1 MEASTERPTTIH
13 TVFAALMVVMLLAS
27 LDQTIVSTALP
38 TIVGEFEGLEH
49 LSWIVTS
56 YMLATT
62 VVTPLYG
69 KLGDLFGRKLVL
81 QAAIVL
87 FLLGSALCG
96 MSSSMLQ
103 LIFFRA
109 LQGLGGGGL
118 IVTTMAVVGDIIPP
132 KDRGRYQG
140 LFGAVFG
147 LSTVLGPLIG
157 GFMVDHLT
165 WRWIFYI
172 NLPLGIAAVL
182 IIGAVLPRKAV
193 GARPSID
200 YAGALLL
207 AICLTSLIL
216 LTSLGGHT
224 LPWTSLAAIAL
235 AAASIVSLILF
246 VVVERRV
253 VAPMFPMH
261 LFSIRIF
268 TICGS
273 VSLVVGLAMFGSVT
287 YLPLYMQVVKGLTPL
302 SAGLHLTPMMAGVLT
317 SSIASGQI
325 ISRTGRYRLF
335 PIAGAAIMAMGLGL
349 LSTLSVETPVWT
361 AAGYALVL
369 GLGLGM
375 VMQVLVLAVQNAV
388 RYEDLGVATSGVTL
402 FRSIGGSV
410 GVSIFGAIFAAALA
424 VRLQGIAGIPAALD
438 SVAIQT
444 LPEATKTLYDTAFTE
459 ALRPIFITAAALAAL
474 AFLLTLLLKEIP
486 LRSSHRADSVANA
499 LAMPRDARSV
509 DELETIVVN
518 LERRENRHLVLRDVA
533 TTAGLDLAP
542 NALWLLF
549 RTGRVGRA
557 LPEDGS
563 AAKALLDLRLLER
576 RHDGSV
582 ELSTEGRRI
591 YERIVT
597 LYRDRFAALVANWEP
612 EQHDEARSMLRR
624 LAESILS
631 EPLPRAS

>member
-1 MEASTERPTTIH
+1 MDTSTESPPRIR

-38 TIVGEFEGLEH
+38 TIVGELGGLEH

-87 FLLGSALCG
+87 FLVGSALCG
-96 MSSSMLQ
+96 MSSSMFQ
-103 LIFFRA
+103 LIVFRA

-118 IVTTMAVVGDIIPP
+118 MVTTMAVVGDIIPP

-147 LSTVLGPLIG
+147 LSTVVGPLIG
-157 GFMVDHLT
+157 GFMVDHLS

-172 NLPLGIAAVL
+172 NLPLGLAAVL
-182 IIGAVLPRKAV
+182 VIGAVLPRKAV

-207 AICLTSLIL
+207 AVCLTSVIL

-224 LPWTSLAAIAL
+224 IPWTSAAAIAL
-235 AAASIVSLILF
+235 GIASIACLLLF
-246 VVVERRV
+246 VVVEKRAA
-253 VAPMFPMH
+253 APMFPMR

-268 TICGS
+268 TVCAL

-287 YLPLYMQVVKGLTPL
+287 FLPLYMQVVKGLTPL

-317 SSIASGQI
+317 SSIATGQI
-325 ISRTGRYRLF
+325 ISRTGRYRFF
-335 PIAGAAIMAMGLGL
+335 PIVGTAIMTVGLWL
-349 LSTLSVETPVWT
+349 LSTLSVETGIWT

-369 GLGLGM
+369 GFGLGM
-375 VMQVLVLAVQNAV
+375 VMQVLVLAAQNVV

-410 GVSIFGAIFAAALA
+410 GVSVFGAIFAAALA
-424 VRLQGIAGIPAALD
+424 ARLKGMPGVPAGLD
-438 SVAIQT
+438 PVAIQA
-444 LPEATKTLYDTAFTE
+444 LPEQTRLLYEAAFTQ
-459 ALRPIFITAAALAAL
+459 ALQPIFATAAVVAGV
-474 AFLLTLLLKEIP
+474 AFLMRLLLKEIP
-486 LRSSHRADSVANA
+486 LRSSHRSESVANA

-509 DELETIVVN
+509 EELETIVVN
-518 LERRENRHLVLRDVA
+518 LERRENRHVVLRDVA
-533 TTAGLDLAP
+533 ATAGLDLPP

-549 RTGRVGRA
+549 RVARGRA
-557 LPEDGS
+557 S
-563 AAKALLDLRLLER
+563 AQDSLASRMLMDMKLLER
-576 RHDGSV
+576 RHDGTV
-582 ELSTEGRRI
+582 ELSVKGRRA
-591 YERIVT
+591 YERIVG
-597 LYRDRFAALVANWEP
+597 LYRDRFAELVANWEP
-612 EQHDEARSMLRR
+612 DQHEEARGMLRR

-631 EPLPRAS
+631 EPLPKAS

>member
-1 MEASTERPTTIH
+1 METTESPPKIR

-38 TIVGEFEGLEH
+38 TIVGELGGLEH

-81 QAAIVL
+81 QSAIVL
-87 FLLGSALCG
+87 FLVGSALCG
-96 MSSSMLQ
+96 VSSSMLQ
-103 LIFFRA
+103 LIVFRA
-109 LQGLGGGGL
+109 IQGLGGGGL
-118 IVTTMAVVGDIIPP
+118 MVTTMAVVGDIIPP

-182 IIGAVLPRKAV
+182 VIGAVLPRKAV

-207 AICLTSLIL
+207 AVCLTSVIL

-224 LPWTSLAAIAL
+224 LPWTSFSTMAL
-235 AAASIVSLILF
+235 AAASILSLILF
-246 VVVERRV
+246 VFVERRAA
-253 VAPMFPMH
+253 APMFPMH

-268 TICGS
+268 TVCAL

-335 PIAGAAIMAMGLGL
+335 PIVGTAIMTIGLWL
-349 LSTLSVETPVWT
+349 LSTLAVDTAVWT

-369 GLGLGM
+369 GFGLGM
-375 VMQVLVLAVQNAV
+375 VMQVLVLAAQNAV

-410 GVSIFGAIFAAALA
+410 GVSIFGAIFAATLA
-424 VRLQGIAGIPAALD
+424 ARLAGIKGLPTGLNPE
-438 SVAIQT
+438 AIQA
-444 LPEATKTLYDTAFTE
+444 LPEQARELYEAAFTQ
-459 ALRPIFITAAALAAL
+459 ALQPIFTTAAVIAAV

-486 LRSSHRADSVANA
+486 LRSSHRSDTVANA

-509 DELETIVVN
+509 EELEAIVVN

-533 TTAGLDLAP
+533 ATAGLNLPP
-542 NALWLLF
+542 NALWLLL
-549 RTGRVGRA
+549 RA
-557 LPEDGS
+557 ARRRASADDAL
-563 AAKALLDLRLLER
+563 AAKVLLDMKLLER
-576 RHDGSV
+576 RHDGTF
-582 ELSTEGRRI
+582 ELSASGRRT
-591 YERIVT
+591 YERIVG

-612 EQHDEARSMLRR
+612 DQHDEARGMLRR

-631 EPLPRAS
+631 EPLPKAS